1 MVEANQPRFWL
12 AVAFTPLGWVAKQRG
27 AKPLYTWL
35 SIIFHRKCK
44 VWYFFYFLW

>member
-27 AKPLYTWL
+27 AKPLYTCWCYYYWL
-35 SIIFHRKCK
+35 CCSFI
-44 VWYFFYFLW
+44 WND

>member
-1 MVEANQPRFWL
+1 MVEANQNLGWL

-35 SIIFHRKCK
+35 YKSFIIILFKII
-44 VWYFFYFLW
+44 WYCI